1 MTRNLRPALPALA
14 LLLGAVGLGVPASSA
29 QSKGTSKKKV
39 AASSA
44 KPASPKAATAKASG
58 KTAPAKG
65 PSTKKAAEASKAASR
80 TGKRTT
86 GRSRKQPG
94 QKAPASDRVI
104 EIQSALAKDGS
115 FSGTPDGKW
124 SDDTASAMRRF
135 QASHGLNPTGRLD
148 ARTLQKLGL
157 GSETAGVAAPTPP
170 PGSVSRL
177 TSSAIAPS
185 APAEA
190 AQR

>member
-1 MTRNLRPALPALA
+1 

-29 QSKGTSKKKV
+29 QSKGTANKKV

-65 PSTKKAAEASKAASR
+65 PSTKKAADTSKTASR
-80 TGKRTT
+80 TGKRTA

-94 QKAPASDRVI
+94 QKAPASERVT

-115 FSGTPDGKW
+115 FTGTPDGKW

-148 ARTLQKLGL
+148 ALTLQKLGL

-170 PGSVSRL
+170 PGAVSRL
-177 TSSAIAPS
+177 SSSAIAPS